1 MSLSDLHTQAGD
13 ALQTAGEL
21 LVILVPRQ
29 GEFATYEAYLTAYRQ
44 HVADFGA
51 LCRMARKHRAK
62 ALEAARTNR

>member
-1 MSLSDLHTQAGD
+1 MTISDLHTQAGD

-29 GEFATYEAYLTAYRQ
+29 GEFATYETYVAEYRQ

-51 LCRMARKHRAK
+51 LCRMARKHRAQ
-62 ALEAARTNR
+62 ALEAMRTNQ